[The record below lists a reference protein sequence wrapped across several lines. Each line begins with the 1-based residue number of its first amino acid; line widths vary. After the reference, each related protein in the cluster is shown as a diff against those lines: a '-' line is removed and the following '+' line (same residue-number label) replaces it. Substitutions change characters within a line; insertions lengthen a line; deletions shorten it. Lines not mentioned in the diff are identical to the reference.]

1 MRRIVVLTISVMLWV
16 TALPTLAAP
25 QQSIPNYVGQA
36 PADVH
41 KYYPQYEAYFKTIF
55 DKINTLKPHSIALL
69 NEEIHENMELFE
81 EDIKSEKDKRTIIL
95 MALEML
101 IVGKKEFTKAK
112 DVMGVQGDN
121 DYKYEIAESIE
132 DGATRKA
139 KWEREQSQKELEQ
152 SQKRYDRIIARS
164 GADANIILGI
174 TVDENMADEVSV
186 TVIATGLCEPAATPA
201 AAPRT
206 VSSMGMQYA
215 SQARPATAPSTDLHN
230 MRTTAAPAGQS
241 GVTNTPPVVNRPVTS
256 APTTQSPLHKAVTP
270 SPAESTVTELNIK
283 MPDFMSS
290 IKK

>member
-1 MRRIVVLTISVMLWV
+1 MRRIVVLIISVILWV

-36 PADVH
+36 PSDVH

-112 DVMGVQGDN
+112 DVQGAQGDN

-139 KWEREQSQKELEQ
+139 KWEQEQSTKELQQTQMKLARVTAKNEKLKELIALINHVNDQGANKKGMEQ
-152 SQKRYDRIIARS
+152 
-164 GADANIILGI
+164 I
-174 TVDENMADEVSV
+174 TTKIEEYFALYNDEE
-186 TVIATGLCEPAATPA
+186 LK
-201 AAPRT
+201 
-206 VSSMGMQYA
+206 
-215 SQARPATAPSTDLHN
+215 TDLEQN
-230 MRTTAAPAGQS
+230 QGIYKMIRNYINYNKKIG
-241 GVTNTPPVVNRPVTS
+241 R
-256 APTTQSPLHKAVTP
+256 TP
-270 SPAESTVTELNIK
+270 SPLGQKFINEYNRIVK
-283 MPDFMSS
+283 
-290 IKK
+290 

>member
-1 MRRIVVLTISVMLWV
+1 MKRIVLLIISVMLWV
-16 TALPTLAAP
+16 AALPTLAAP

-55 DKINTLKPHSIALL
+55 DKMKVLKPHSIALL

-112 DVMGVQGDN
+112 DVQGAQGDN

-139 KWEREQSQKELEQ
+139 KWESEQSIKELQQTKMKLERVTANNEKLKELIALINRVNDQGANKEGMEQ
-152 SQKRYDRIIARS
+152 ITKKIEEYFALYNDAELKADLEQNQGIAKIIKQYINYNKRIGR
-164 GADANIILGI
+164 
-174 TVDENMADEVSV
+174 
-186 TVIATGLCEPAATPA
+186 
-201 AAPRT
+201 
-206 VSSMGMQYA
+206 
-215 SQARPATAPSTDLHN
+215 
-230 MRTTAAPAGQS
+230 
-241 GVTNTPPVVNRPVTS
+241 
-256 APTTQSPLHKAVTP
+256 TP
-270 SPAESTVTELNIK
+270 SPLGQKFINEYNRIVK
-283 MPDFMSS
+283 
-290 IKK
+290 